1 MRSLKLLI
9 PPILISLML
18 SSCAGKTNDAPPQ
31 DSTTTSTEQTDA
43 AQFYKDSMTRLQ
55 DELATLKEETYIMST
70 TYELKIR
77 ELEEYI
83 ESIKSQN
90 GNSPSPD
97 TDSPNQNIVAES
109 QKPYFEYSLTDSGA
123 VITKY
128 IGSLDTVHV
137 PSSIDGRPVT
147 KILEYAFSETNVKS
161 VVLPDSVTELDWF
174 AFYKCPF
181 LEKVYIPESVTSIG
195 YGAFDYCSGSLTIYG
210 EADSYAQRYAQSFGI
225 NFKAS

>member
-1 MRSLKLLI
+1 MKKLT
-9 PPILISLML
+9 ILIATVAISMSLA
-18 SSCAGKTNDAPPQ
+18 SCGRNNTTAPQTNN
-31 DSTTTSTEQTDA
+31 TEIPTDQTQTI
-43 AQFYKDSMTRLQ
+43 QFYKDSVTQLQ
-55 DELATLKEETYIMST
+55 NELAAFKEEAYIMST

-83 ESIKSQN
+83 ESMKSQN
-90 GNSPSPD
+90 DFSEGDKN
-97 TDSPNQNIVAES
+97 SPNQNIVEENHKAH
-109 QKPYFEYSLTDSGA
+109 FEYSLTADGA

-128 IGSLDTVHV
+128 IGNLQNVEI
-137 PSSIDGRPVT
+137 PSSINGRPVR

-181 LEKVYIPESVTSIG
+181 LEKVYVPTSVTSIG
-195 YGAFDYCSGSLTIYG
+195 YGAFDYCAGSLTIYG

-225 NFKAS
+225 DFKAS